1 MKLDRDIEFWGDLL
15 QLNKLN
21 FRDINDLTK
30 GIWLGEIYVIT
41 NEL

>member
-30 GIWLGEIYVIT
+30 DIWLGEIYVIT